1 MTGEGEQ
8 TRRRT
13 YIPEDVAV
21 GEWDTW
27 PRVPTATE
35 RGRMRGSVGGSES
48 RVAPGQPAD
57 GERSAP
63 PTTPQDST
71 PLDPLALLT
80 ADDPSLS
87 FVVRAALDD
96 LLLNVIQQ
104 LQHDLNHGPATT
116 RSKIASQFLPRI
128 MRALDK
134 EEDEGDKELEKLRE
148 EMEKLNYEM
157 LHGEPKLYVATGT
170 QTPDSDDLPIVDPTT
185 GRTIE
190 VHERQ
195 VG

>member
-1 MTGEGEQ
+1 
-8 TRRRT
+8 
-13 YIPEDVAV
+13 
-21 GEWDTW
+21 
-27 PRVPTATE
+27 
-35 RGRMRGSVGGSES
+35 MRGSVGGSES

-80 ADDPSLS
+80 SEDPSLS

-134 EEDEGDKELEKLRE
+134 EEDQGDKELERLRE
-148 EMEKLNYEM
+148 EMERLNHEM
-157 LHGEPKLYVATGT
+157 LHGEPKLYVASS

-190 VHERQ
+190 VSEQRQ

>member
-1 MTGEGEQ
+1 MSGGS
-8 TRRRT
+8 T
-13 YIPEDVAV
+13 YIPEDVAA
-21 GEWDTW
+21 GEWNVAA
-27 PRVPTATE
+27 RAC
-35 RGRMRGSVGGSES
+35 RHQGRCVVGGSRGTEPPEAAEPS
-48 RVAPGQPAD
+48 D
-57 GERSAP
+57 ST
-63 PTTPQDST
+63 PTTPPSST
-71 PLDPLALLT
+71 PVDPLALLT
-80 ADDPSLS
+80 SEDPSLS

-134 EEDEGDKELEKLRE
+134 EEDQGDKELERLRE
-148 EMEKLNYEM
+148 EMERLNHEM
-157 LHGEPKLYVATGT
+157 LHGEPKLYVASS

-190 VHERQ
+190 VSEQRQ

>member
-1 MTGEGEQ
+1 MGEGEQ

-21 GEWDTW
+21 AEYNV
-27 PRVPTATE
+27 RA
-35 RGRMRGSVGGSES
+35 RVGGSATT
-48 RVAPGQPAD
+48 APSNRPGNVS
-57 GERSAP
+57 EP
-63 PTTPQDST
+63 PTSSATSSSDST

>member
-1 MTGEGEQ
+1 
-8 TRRRT
+8 
-13 YIPEDVAV
+13 VAEYNV
-21 GEWDTW
+21 
-27 PRVPTATE
+27 RA
-35 RGRMRGSVGGSES
+35 RVGGKKGTGSIAEPATD
-48 RVAPGQPAD
+48 VEQP
-57 GERSAP
+57 SL
-63 PTTPQDST
+63 ST
-71 PLDPLALLT
+71 SVDPMALLT
-80 ADDPSLS
+80 SEDPSLS

-134 EEDEGDKELEKLRE
+134 EEDQGDKELERLRE
-148 EMEKLNYEM
+148 EMERLNHEM
-157 LHGEPKLYVATGT
+157 LHGEPKLYVASS

-190 VHERQ
+190 VSEQRQ